1 MEGTETHRRWLQR
14 ATVYAISMTLAG
26 AATGVAFAA
35 GGAGVAALWA
45 DLTLPLAAALGAIAL
60 AYALHELGFLSLLVP
75 GRDWQVPA
83 EWVRWGF
90 YRSGA
95 IFGGIVGFGV
105 FTRVP
110 YATLPIFLAWLF
122 VSGNILYG
130 AVAGLIYGGTRALS
144 IYSSASTRDASELVD
159 LNQRLM
165 GLIPL
170 QHQIAGLALAAFAA
184 YLLAAP
190 FLP

>member
-26 AATGVAFAA
+26 TATGAAFAA
-35 GGAGVAALWA
+35 GGAGVATLWP
-45 DLTLPLAAALGAIAL
+45 DLTLPLAAALGAIAFL
-60 AYALHELGFLSLLVP
+60 YALHELGFLRLPVP

-90 YRSGA
+90 YRSA
-95 IFGGIVGFGV
+95 AVFGGTVGFGV

-110 YATLPIFLAWLF
+110 YATLPILLAWLF
-122 VSGNILYG
+122 VSGNVLYG
-130 AVAGLIYGGTRALS
+130 VVAGLVYGGTRALS
-144 IYSSASTRDASELVD
+144 IYSSAGSRDASDLAD

-165 GLIPL
+165 GLIPV
-170 QHQIAGLALAAFAA
+170 QHQVAGLALAAFAT
-184 YLLAAP
+184 YLIAAP
-190 FLP
+190 LLP